1 MAPRT
6 QESGRRQVVT
16 GVLSALV
23 TTVGLTLGI
32 AACTDDPGPGAAETT
47 RPDMAAPEL
56 RAESGGGATVD
67 NIGANAFAQPSPG
80 LSDDERRAF
89 VVGNNFFNDNW
100 VTAPASTTARDG
112 LGPLFNAQSC
122 SSCHFK
128 DGRGAPP
135 THDDPEELGLLL
147 RLSVPGGGEHGAPVP
162 HPVYGG
168 QLQDRAINDVPAEGT
183 IAIEGREIAGTFD
196 DGTPYTLVE
205 PSYVV
210 ADPSYGPLGDDTMVS
225 PRIAPPVF
233 GVGLLE
239 AVSDDTLRELADR
252 QADAG
257 AGGTGSDV
265 SGRLNMVW
273 SPAAQAMAV
282 GRFGWKAN
290 VATVEEQT
298 AGAFHG
304 DIGITSLLHPLQDCT
319 PAQEACRAAPEG
331 GQPEITDDKLGRVVF
346 YTRALAVPARR
357 DVGAPE
363 PERGEQVFADL
374 GCSAC
379 HVPELRT
386 GDSDI
391 EPLANQTIRPYTDLL
406 LHDMGP
412 ALADD
417 RPDFDASGTEWRTA
431 PLWGIGLTDEVNG
444 HTRFLHDGRARDLSE
459 AIIWH
464 GGEAQAARDAYL
476 ARTKDDRDAL
486 IAFLNSL

>member
-6 QESGRRQVVT
+6 RESGRRQVVI

-32 AACTDDPGPGAAETT
+32 AACTDDPGPAEAGTDT
-47 RPDMAAPEL
+47 SRPDVVAPEL

-67 NIGANAFAQPSPG
+67 NVGANAFAQPAPG
-80 LSDDERRAF
+80 LTDEQRRAF

-135 THDDPEELGLLL
+135 TQEDPEELGLLL
-147 RLSVPGGGEHGAPVP
+147 RLSVPGNGEHGAPVP

-183 IAIEGREIAGTFD
+183 IAIDDREIAGTFD
-196 DGTPYTLVE
+196 DGTPYTLI
-205 PSYVV
+205 
-210 ADPSYGPLGDDTMVS
+210 DPDHSIDDPAYGPLGDDTMIS

-239 AVSDDTLRELADR
+239 AVPDETLRELAAR
-252 QADAG
+252 QADADG
-257 AGGTGSDV
+257 DV

-304 DIGITSLLHPLQDCT
+304 DIGITSFLHPLQDCT
-319 PAQEACRAAPEG
+319 LSQSACVAAPEG

-357 DVGAPE
+357 DVGE
-363 PERGEQVFADL
+363 PATERGEQVFGDL
-374 GCSAC
+374 GCTAC
-379 HVPELRT
+379 HVSELRT
-386 GDSDI
+386 GDADV

-412 ALADD
+412 GLADD
-417 RPDFDASGTEWRTA
+417 RPDFGADGTEWRTA

-459 AIIWH
+459 AILWH

-476 ARTKDDRDAL
+476 ARSKDDREAL